1 RIDGRDD
8 GRLRHTAL
16 AVFVDAHNRICHLPN
31 KDSCQQQQACSS
43 NWNMQNF
50 SEWMTALQVQQHSP
64 ASSYAETDMSDS
76 DSDSSS
82 CDDCQCHLETKR
94 KFVTKDAQRV
104 WVRTA
109 PISIPSNG
117 RQQPHP
123 HLCKSV
129 VESPDLSYHAD
140 MRLLRAGRYLHE
152 DEDNQDELDEDDP
165 VLYGN
170 LAFFRS
176 QYGASQTHMVKRSA
190 HSFKSTAV
198 AAPASPT
205 GVDDRDDEDI
215 FAMEL

>member
-1 RIDGRDD
+1 
-8 GRLRHTAL
+8 
-16 AVFVDAHNRICHLPN
+16 
-31 KDSCQQQQACSS
+31 
-43 NWNMQNF
+43 
-50 SEWMTALQVQQHSP
+50 MTALQHSP
-64 ASSYAETDMSDS
+64 PSSYAETDISDS
-76 DSDSSS
+76 ESDSSS
-82 CDDCQCHLETKR
+82 CNDCQCNLKSKR

-117 RQQPHP
+117 RRERHP

-165 VLYGN
+165 AFYGN

-176 QYGASQTHMVKRSA
+176 QYGASQTRVVKYSA
-190 HSFKSTAV
+190 HSSKSLTTV
-198 AAPASPT
+198 VVPASPT
-205 GVDDRDDEDI
+205 GVDDRDDDDI